1 VNATASPLAIRP
13 AHAGEGP
20 ALTEL
25 ALRAKSHWGY
35 DAEFLEGARVA
46 LMIDEDAIRGARI
59 SVLERAG
66 VVLGFYGLLGNPP
79 SGALE
84 WMFLEPTVIG
94 RGYGRLMWN
103 EATRQAQALGFSRL
117 TIESDRFAE
126 PFYLAMGAE
135 RVGATPSPVDGAPL
149 PLLELRLPQR

>member
-1 VNATASPLAIRP
+1 
-13 AHAGEGP
+13 
-20 ALTEL
+20 
-25 ALRAKSHWGY
+25 
-35 DAEFLEGARVA
+35 
-46 LMIDEDAIRGARI
+46 
-59 SVLERAG
+59 VLERAG

-79 SGALE
+79 VGALE

-103 EATRQAQALGFSRL
+103 EATRQARALGFSRL

-149 PLLELRLPQR
+149 PLLELRLPEG